1 MKIGSTL
8 LASEKTKIK
17 NFLRENQDVFAWK
30 HVDMLGID
38 EESSNIVS
46 MLIRSASQCSR
57 DEKYLRLNAIRQ

>member
-17 NFLRENQDVFAWK
+17 NFLRENKDVFAWK

-46 MLIRSASQCSR
+46 IRSASQCSR